1 MPDLRLTADHI
12 KTHMFNGGF
21 KPFDKFDWMAYADA
35 DPGSLIADIAVGSFL
50 YQVVFSPE
58 MGNVQIFYV
67 DPDGNSYAWEMDLNT
82 SEYIEL

>member
-21 KPFDKFDWMAYADA
+21 KPFDKYDWYSYSDA
-35 DPGSLIADIAVGSFL
+35 DEGSLIADIPVGSFL

-58 MGNVQIFYV
+58 MGNVEINYV
-67 DPDGNSYAWEMDLNT
+67 DKEGNSYCWEMDLNT
-82 SEYIEL
+82 GKYIEL